1 MLQRRRIVRAVHVI
15 VALVF
20 MSFFGFE
27 AQAQSGDN
35 MWGVKAAFDINLP
48 SKWGNRLEGSA
59 PLDMYRTGFGGA
71 VGAVYYYGFGSSFFL
86 EPGASL
92 FYDSYSF
99 KDLTVTGDT
108 NYPSEYDPSIY
119 KLGVRIPV
127 MVGYSYWLL
136 DALPMR
142 VYTGPE
148 LSYAFAGD
156 VRWKNKALVEGGDL
170 GDLFGKHGHQ
180 KRMDLAW
187 KIGVGFDTEYLTIGV
202 EAAIGITDILKER
215 LTCRDNRV
223 SITATHYF

>member
-1 MLQRRRIVRAVHVI
+1 MWIARSARVI
-15 VALVF
+15 VALLALSVF
-20 MSFFGFE
+20 NTE

-35 MWGVKAAFDINLP
+35 MWGIKAAFDLNLP
-48 SKWGNRLEGSA
+48 SKWGNRLEGAA
-59 PLDMYRTGFGGA
+59 PLDMYRSGFGGTL
-71 VGAVYYYGFGSSFFL
+71 GAIYSYGFGSSFFL
-86 EPGASL
+86 EPGVSL
-92 FYDSYSF
+92 FYDTYSF
-99 KDLTVTGDT
+99 KDLTVMGDGK
-108 NYPSEYDPSIY
+108 YPREEDPSIY
-119 KLGVRIPV
+119 KSGVRIPV

-187 KIGVGFDTEYLTIGV
+187 KIGVGFETEIMTIGV
-202 EAAIGITDILKER
+202 EAAIGITDILKDR